1 MEFLW
6 QDDICKTDQAAGRF
20 LNMPVPCN
28 RMISLYFR
36 QHIQFSKLLL
46 FHQNQCEQFSLSG
59 CFFHR

>member
-28 RMISLYFR
+28 RKISLCVR

-46 FHQNQCEQFSLSG
+46 FRQN
-59 CFFHR
+59 